1 MADTY
6 GGTKLTEKEKA
17 QVKSGRTQ
25 AGLEGGMTGL
35 STGSSIGGTVGT
47 ILGSIAGSIVPGAG
61 TAAGAALGGAA
72 GSAIGA
78 GLGFLVG
85 SIAGNVTYDDDSQR
99 AQIQAQKQAARA
111 REDEQNALR
120 AAQSLAK
127 KGPDVSVRNLPG
139 APSDENILMG
149 SMPVRMGGS
158 APMDPYRQTVR
169 NKFGWS

>member
-17 QVKSGRTQ
+17 QVKSGRHQ
-25 AGLEGGMTGL
+25 RGFEGGKTGL
-35 STGSSIGGTVGT
+35 SAGSSIGGTIGAAV
-47 ILGSIAGSIVPGAG
+47 GSIIPGAG
-61 TAAGAALGGAA
+61 TLVGGAV

-78 GLGFLVG
+78 GVGFLVG

-99 AQIQAQKQAARA
+99 AQIQAEKQAARA

>member
-17 QVKSGRTQ
+17 QVKSGRTK

-35 STGSSIGGTVGT
+35 SAGSSIGGTIGAAVGSF
-47 ILGSIAGSIVPGAG
+47 IPGAG
-61 TAAGAALGGAA
+61 TLVGGAV

-78 GLGFLVG
+78 GVGFLVG
-85 SIAGNVTYDDDSQR
+85 SIAGNVSYDDDSQR
-99 AQIQAQKQAARA
+99 AQIQAEKQAARA

>member
-17 QVKSGRTQ
+17 QVKSGRHQ
-25 AGLEGGMTGL
+25 RGLEGGMTGL
-35 STGSSIGGTVGT
+35 SAGSSIGGTIGAAV
-47 ILGSIAGSIVPGAG
+47 GSIIPGAG
-61 TAAGAALGGAA
+61 TLVGGAV

-78 GLGFLVG
+78 GVGFLVG

-99 AQIQAQKQAARA
+99 AQIQAEKQAARA

>member
-35 STGSSIGGTVGT
+35 SAGSSIGGTIGAAV
-47 ILGSIAGSIVPGAG
+47 GSIIPGAG
-61 TAAGAALGGAA
+61 TLVGGAV

-78 GLGFLVG
+78 GVGFLVG
-85 SIAGNVTYDDDSQR
+85 SIAGNVTYDGDSQR
-99 AQIQAQKQAARA
+99 AQIRAEKQAARA

-120 AAQSLAK
+120 AAQSLAM

-158 APMDPYRQTVR
+158 APMDPYRQTVC